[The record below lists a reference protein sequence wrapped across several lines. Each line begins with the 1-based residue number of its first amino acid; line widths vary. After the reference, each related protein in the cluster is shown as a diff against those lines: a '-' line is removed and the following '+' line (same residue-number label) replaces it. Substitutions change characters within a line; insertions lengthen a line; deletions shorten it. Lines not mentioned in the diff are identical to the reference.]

1 LSFKAVVQLLLITFL
16 KSIIMKKAYDLLFKK
31 VLLVAGSL
39 AILNTSATAL
49 TYTAVASG
57 NFNSTTTWGGV
68 APSGNITA
76 DVVVIPSGIT
86 VTLNTD
92 ETFSGLATLTVNG
105 TLTSGINNTALVMTG
120 GSLTGTGSI
129 NVDSM
134 ALGLVA
140 GFTYTGSIMAQNL
153 TSLATTIGTAAD
165 ITVNGNLYLNS
176 GLLNINAGMLSLA
189 ANGTINI
196 TGGSLSVGGTGALML
211 DSSYNV
217 NYSGSASVN
226 GGLEL
231 SGSGLNNVTVNL
243 SSGSLT
249 LTSDLAMNGNLTLTS
264 GNLILN
270 NNDLTLGLNGNFS
283 ASGTGTINAGANSN
297 ITINSMTGLSGALRF
312 GVGNNTVNNLNINLG
327 NTSAN
332 VSLGGDLTINGTLTL
347 TQGTLTLNNNDLTFA
362 VNGNVAASGSG
373 SIVSTAGSN
382 ITVTSN
388 NSFTGGLNFSAT
400 GNTVGNLT
408 INMGNN
414 TSTVNLGSN
423 LTVNGTLALT
433 SGMLNVGTHNLSVAA
448 SGNISGGLAT
458 SYVITSNGGTLT
470 MNLLANG
477 SQTFQVGTMVHYA
490 PITVSANTG
499 SASGDLSVMVD
510 DSVYAN
516 GNTGLNLT
524 NASSLVDATWFL
536 SSTASTGLDLKL
548 QPMWS
553 ANMEL
558 NTFDRTNAHIAHYT
572 NNAWDVSANASATT
586 AVNGMFTLSRDH
598 VTSLSPFAVADQ
610 ASGLNVNQLASN
622 NNTNISLYPN
632 PATDVVYFSAPSKAS
647 SITVYDVSGR
657 MVKSVSA
664 NADNSVPV
672 NELTPGYYSVQIKG
686 QDYSSTQH
694 FVKQ

>member
-1 LSFKAVVQLLLITFL
+1 
-16 KSIIMKKAYDLLFKK
+16 MKKAYNLLFKK
-31 VLLVAGSL
+31 VLLFAGSM
-39 AILNTSATAL
+39 AILSTSAKAL

-76 DVVVIPSGIT
+76 DVVIIPSGIT

-92 ETFSGLATLTVNG
+92 ETFSGLGTLTVNG
-105 TLTSGINNTALVMTG
+105 TLTSGANNTALVMTG
-120 GSLTGTGSI
+120 GTLTGSGSI
-129 NVDSM
+129 DVDSM
-134 ALGLVA
+134 SLGLVS

-153 TSLATTIGTAAD
+153 TSTATTIGTAAD
-165 ITVNGNLYLNS
+165 ITVSGNLYLNS
-176 GLLNINAGMLSLA
+176 GLLNINSGMLTLA
-189 ANGTINI
+189 ANSNINI
-196 TGGSLSVGGTGALML
+196 TGGTLSVGGTGMLML
-211 DSSYNV
+211 DSTYNV
-217 NYSGSASVN
+217 TYSGNASVN

-231 SGSGLNNVTVNL
+231 SGSGLNNLTVNL

-249 LTSDLAMNGNLTLTS
+249 LTSDLTMNGNLTLTS

-312 GVGNNTVNNLNINLG
+312 GVGNNTVNDLNINLG

-347 TQGTLTLNNNDLTFA
+347 NQGTLTLNNNDLTFA
-362 VNGNVAASGSG
+362 VNGNIAASGSG

-382 ITVTSN
+382 ITITSN

-408 INMGNN
+408 VNMGNN

-423 LTVNGTLALT
+423 LTVNGTLTLT

-448 SGNISGGLAT
+448 SGNVSGGLST
-458 SYVITSNGGTLT
+458 SYVVTSNGGTLT

-477 SQTFQVGTMVHYA
+477 SQTFQVGTMMHYA

-499 SASGDLSVMVD
+499 SANGDLSVMVD

-524 NASSLVDATWFL
+524 NTSSLVNATWFL

-558 NTFDRTNAHIAHYT
+558 NAFNRTSAHIAHYT

-586 AVNGMFTLSRDH
+586 AVNGMYTISRDH

-610 ASGLNVNQLASN
+610 ASGLSVNQLASSN
-622 NNTNISLYPN
+622 KVDISMYPN

-664 NADNSVPV
+664 NADNSIPV
-672 NELTPGYYSVQIKG
+672 NELTPGNYSVQIKG

>member
-1 LSFKAVVQLLLITFL
+1 
-16 KSIIMKKAYDLLFKK
+16 MKKAYNLLFKK
-31 VLLVAGSL
+31 VLLFAGSM
-39 AILNTSATAL
+39 AILSTSAKAL

-57 NFNSTTTWGGV
+57 DFNSTTTWGGV

-92 ETFSGLATLTVNG
+92 ETFSGLASLTVNG
-105 TLTSGINNTALVMTG
+105 TLTSGANNTALVMTG
-120 GSLTGTGSI
+120 GTLTGSGSI

-153 TSLATTIGTAAD
+153 TSLAATIGTAAD

-176 GLLNINAGMLSLA
+176 GLLNINAGMLTMA
-189 ANGTINI
+189 ANGTIDI
-196 TGGSLSVGGTGALML
+196 SGGSLSVGGTGMLML

-217 NYSGSASVN
+217 TYSGSASVN

-243 SSGSLT
+243 ASGSLT
-249 LTSDLAMNGNLTLTS
+249 LTSDLAMNGDLTLTS

-347 TQGTLTLNNNDLTFA
+347 NQGTLTLNNNDLTFA
-362 VNGNVAASGSG
+362 VNGNVAASGTG

-433 SGMLNVGTHNLSVAA
+433 SGMLNVGTHNLSIAA
-448 SGNISGGLAT
+448 SGNVSGGLAS

-477 SQTFQVGTMVHYA
+477 SQTFQVGTMMHYA

-558 NTFDRTNAHIAHYT
+558 NAFDRTNAHIAHYT
-572 NNAWDVSANASATT
+572 NSAWDVSANASATT

-622 NNTNISLYPN
+622 HNADISLYPN
-632 PATDVVYFSAPSKAS
+632 PATDVVYFNAPSKAS

-657 MVKSVSA
+657 MVKTMSA

-672 NELTPGYYSVQIKG
+672 SELTPGYYSVQIQG
-686 QDYSSTQH
+686 QDYTATQH